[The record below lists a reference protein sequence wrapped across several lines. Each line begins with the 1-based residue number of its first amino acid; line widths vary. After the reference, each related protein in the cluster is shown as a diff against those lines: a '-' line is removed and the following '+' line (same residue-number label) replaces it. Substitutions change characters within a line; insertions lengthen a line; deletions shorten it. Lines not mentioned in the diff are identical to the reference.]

1 MKLIMKVL
9 NLIVLLIILV
19 GCSKPTENKEKAGH
33 QELLSIGGNVISRS
47 ESTVKKDSAS
57 GMVLTAQQS
66 YQIGTQI
73 SIGIYDDE
81 QVSDDVFTHLFKLID
96 AYEYKISKNI
106 DSTEISKVNANS
118 GNEAVVLS
126 DEIYDLLKS
135 AVNYAKITNGL
146 FDVSI
151 GAVVNLWDIGGDMP
165 KIPEK
170 EALNAALSTVDYEK
184 IQFDDQAK
192 SVTLPVEGTV
202 LDLGAIAKG
211 YISDLVGQE
220 IKKLGFEAAIINF
233 GGNVYGL
240 GVKPGDAPW
249 VVGVRNPLSE
259 GIVGTLKVKNM
270 SVISSGVYER
280 FFIDDNIRYHHIL
293 NSQTGYP
300 EQNGILSV
308 TIVTEKGIDGDALS
322 TSLFL
327 MGLEK
332 GLAFAEANEH
342 IEALFIMEDQGIYT
356 TSGLLDAFTLENAEF
371 KWVKE

>member
-1 MKLIMKVL
+1 MKLIMRIL
-9 NLIVLLIILV
+9 NALLILFILV
-19 GCSKPTENKEKAGH
+19 GCSKTPETNEVTKMP
-33 QELLSIGGNVISRS
+33 ELMSIGGDAISRS

-57 GMVLTAQQS
+57 GMILTAQQS

-73 SIGIYDDE
+73 SIGIYDEKQVPDE
-81 QVSDDVFTHLFKLID
+81 VFTKLFELID
-96 AYEYKISKNI
+96 ANEYKISKNI
-106 DSTEISKVNANS
+106 GTTEISKINANA
-118 GNEAVVLS
+118 GNEATEVS
-126 DEIYDLLKS
+126 DETYQLLKT
-135 AVNYAKITNGL
+135 AVNYAEKTDGL
-146 FDVSI
+146 FDVTI
-151 GAVVNLWDIGGDMP
+151 GAVVNLWDIGGEMP

-170 EALNAALSTVDYEK
+170 EALTKALDTVGFKKVHFNDQDKSVALSM
-184 IQFDDQAK
+184 Q
-192 SVTLPVEGTV
+192 GTV
-202 LDLGAIAKG
+202 IDLGGIAKG

-220 IKKLGFEAAIINF
+220 IKKLGFDAAIINF

-249 VVGVRNPLSE
+249 VVGVRNPLSD
-259 GIVGTLKVKNM
+259 GIVGTLKVKNT

-293 NSQTGYP
+293 NPQTGYP

-332 GLAFAEANEH
+332 GLAFAEASEN
-342 IEALFIMEDQGIYT
+342 IEALFIMEDQSIYT
-356 TSGLLDAFTLENAEF
+356 TSGLFDVFTLDNVEF
-371 KWVKE
+371 DWKR

>member
-1 MKLIMKVL
+1 MKLIMRVL
-9 NLIVLLIILV
+9 NLLLMLLILV
-19 GCSKPTENKEKAGH
+19 GCAKAPEEIGTMATP
-33 QELLSIGGNVISRS
+33 ELMSMGGDPIAIS

-57 GMVLTAQQS
+57 GMILTAKQS
-66 YQIGTQI
+66 FQIGTQI
-73 SIGIYDDE
+73 SIGIYDDQ
-81 QVSDDVFTHLFKLID
+81 QVPDEVFNTLFKLID
-96 AYEYKISKNI
+96 VYEHKISKNI
-106 DSTEISKVNANS
+106 ETTEISKVNANA
-118 GNEAVVLS
+118 GKEPIPVS
-126 DEIYDLLKS
+126 DDIYDLLKR
-135 AVNYAKITNGL
+135 AVDYAKITDGL

-151 GAVVNLWDIGGDMP
+151 GAVVNLWDIGGDTP

-170 EALNAALSTVDYEK
+170 EALTQALATVDYQK
-184 IQFDDQAK
+184 IHFNDQNH
-192 SVTLPVEGTV
+192 SVSLPIEGTV
-202 LDLGAIAKG
+202 VDLGAIAKG

-220 IKKLGFEAAIINF
+220 IKKLGYEAAIINF
-233 GGNVYGL
+233 GGNVFGM

-293 NSQTGYP
+293 NPQTGYP
-300 EQNGILSV
+300 EQNGLLSV

-332 GLAFAEANEH
+332 GLAFAEASEH
-342 IEALFIMEDQGIYT
+342 IEALFIMEDQSIYT
-356 TSGLLDAFTLENAEF
+356 TSRLSEAFSLENTEF
-371 KWVKE
+371 SWKKH